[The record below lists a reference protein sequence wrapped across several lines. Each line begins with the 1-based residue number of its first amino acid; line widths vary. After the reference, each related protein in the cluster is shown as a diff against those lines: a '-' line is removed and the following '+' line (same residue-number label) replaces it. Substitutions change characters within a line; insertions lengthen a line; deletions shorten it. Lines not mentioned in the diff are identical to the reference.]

1 MIRAVLFD
9 AFETTIRKPVYHNVW
24 KTIRELSTSPVY
36 PDPLTEHMDLRTYA
50 DILSVP
56 YQQEWDAML
65 QEETDAIMIY
75 EGVIPLL
82 DELRLAGIPVVIASN
97 LASPYGPPVMS
108 ELGDLVSHYHLSYEQ
123 GKKKPDPSFLRDACG
138 EVFVNPQKCLFVGN
152 SRRDDLAAGDASNI
166 RTLLI
171 SENPS
176 IKEEVARDEAYAII
190 RDWMKR

>member
-9 AFETTIRKPVYHNVW
+9 AFETTIRKPVYHNIW
-24 KTIRELSTSPVY
+24 KIIRELSTSSAY
-36 PDPLTEHMDLRTYA
+36 PDPLIDYVDLRSYA
-50 DILSVP
+50 ELLSVP
-56 YQQEWDAML
+56 YQQEWDTML
-65 QEETDAIMIY
+65 REEIEAITVY

-82 DELRLAGIPVVIASN
+82 RDIKQAGVTVIIASN
-97 LASPYGPPVMS
+97 LASPYGPPVMR

-123 GKKKPDPSFLRDACG
+123 GKKKPDPSFLIDACR
-138 EVFVNPQKCLFVGN
+138 EVFVNPQECLFLGN
-152 SRRDDLAAGDASNI
+152 SRRDDLAAGNAADI